1 MRLGPEQLNSSLSR
15 SPLKPIYLISGDEP
29 LQVME
34 CADSV
39 RRQAREQGFSE
50 RVVFD
55 DTTGFEWN
63 SLLEAVSNLSLFS
76 ERRLLELRLGKSR
89 PGKEGGAVLIRYCE
103 QSGDDSLLI
112 ITADRL
118 DKKSQQSKWYKTI
131 DNTGVTVQVWP
142 IAVTELPAWIQKRV
156 REKGMGITTE
166 AASLLAER
174 VEGNLLAANQEIKKL
189 CLLVSGVEIDI
200 HTVASAVADSTR
212 FDVFDM
218 ITSALSGNAARA
230 VRMLHGLSGEGADPA
245 AILGAMLW
253 EYRRLNRLAWNVEN
267 GAPLDK
273 LFAEYRIWDKK
284 RKHAIKLALKRYNR
298 EKLNILLRSALKIDK
313 TIKSS
318 DRDLAWNQLQLF
330 LLSLS
335 GKRSLP
341 FTLDEA

>member
-34 CADSV
+34 CAASV
-39 RRQAREQGFSE
+39 RRQAREQGYSE

-55 DTTGFEWN
+55 AATGFEWN
-63 SLLEAVSNLSLFS
+63 SLLEAGSNLSLFA
-76 ERRLLELRLGKSR
+76 ERRLLELRLGKTR
-89 PGKEGGAVLIRYCE
+89 PGKEGGAVLIQYCE
-103 QSGDDSLLI
+103 QSAGDNLLI

-118 DKKSQQSKWYKTI
+118 DKKIQQSKWYKTI
-131 DNTGVTVQVWP
+131 DNAGVTVQVWP
-142 IAVTELPAWIQKRV
+142 ISVTELPAWIQKRV
-156 REKGMGITTE
+156 REEGMTITTE

-189 CLLVSGVEIDI
+189 CLLATGGEVDI

-218 ITSALSGNAARA
+218 ITSALSGDATRA
-230 VRMLHGLSGEGADPA
+230 VRMLRGLAGEGADPA
-245 AILGAMLW
+245 AILGAILW

-284 RKHAIKLALKRYNR
+284 RKHAIKLALDRHGR
-298 EKLNILLRSALKIDK
+298 EKLNTLLRNALKIDK
-313 TIKSS
+313 TIKSA
-318 DRDLAWNQLQLF
+318 DKTLAWEQLQLF

-335 GKRSLP
+335 GKTALP
-341 FTLDEA
+341 LTLDAA